1 MNDET
6 LADLLTSLGIINSHD
21 TEYSVRSYSVK
32 PLGKMCFLANEIVLL
47 PTVADAV
54 QELCLT
60 RGFPLRF
67 SYRDGKY
74 VVIVEKSWKTIEN
87 EDLNRAIVEAC
98 AITLEGAQQE
108 RGA

>member
-1 MNDET
+1 MNDER
-6 LADLLTSLGIINSHD
+6 LADLLALLGLINKHD
-21 TEYSVRSYSVK
+21 VGYSVK
-32 PLGKMCFLANEIVLL
+32 PHGKMCFMANEVILL
-47 PTVADAV
+47 PTVVDAT
-54 QELCLT
+54 QELCLSK
-60 RGFPLRF
+60 GFPLRF